1 MLIPRGT
8 LRWCA
13 LTYIGVC
20 LGHALV
26 ISVPLHWWW
35 SLPVIALWLALA
47 GKFRWGHPR
56 QRATSRRVWPWTL
69 LPLALWW
76 VYVYLA
82 ASFGNVDLGAVI
94 FHLQAGITES
104 GGTER
109 IIVGILYTLAALV
122 MLSAVTWLVRVDHRW
137 RLWERV
143 LALFLLALNPLL
155 FGLSLRGAAVVGDDN
170 NWLEQ
175 RYRKPQVET
184 QPSHPPNLIYLYLES
199 TERTYADRQRFGEAY
214 ADLTA
219 LGRQGTVIQGIRQLD
234 NTGWTMAGM
243 AASQCGVPLIPAGLV
258 HDNQFEPLDEVLP
271 NVTCLGD
278 ILSQRGY
285 QLTFMG
291 GASTRFA
298 GKAKFYKGH
307 GFDTVLGRDELEGQV
322 SPPDYLN
329 DWGLFDDTLLDMA
342 VARIRDLAAQ
352 PQPFAFVGLTLA
364 AHPPFGNPAQSCRE
378 QQGDFDGEDILYSV
392 KCTGWL
398 ARRFVERL
406 AREGLLDNT
415 LVVVASDHLSMRNSA
430 WQQLVVGP
438 RENTFLMLGKGIPEG
453 KVMHRDA
460 SMVDVYPTVLEAMG
474 YRLHNHRAGLGVSL
488 LSNSPTLVER
498 YGLEKINDRM
508 RVESALQQHMWKG
521 VN

>member
-1 MLIPRGT
+1 MSISHDT
-8 LRWCA
+8 LRWCV
-13 LTYIGVC
+13 LTYIGIC

-35 SLPVIALWLALA
+35 SLPTIALWLGMAWV
-47 GKFRWGHPR
+47 FHWGHPR
-56 QRATSRRVWPWTL
+56 QRATSRRVWPWSL

-76 VYVYLA
+76 CYVYLA

-122 MLSAVTWLVRVDHRW
+122 MLAAFTWLVRVDHRW

-155 FGLSLRGAAVVGDDN
+155 FGLSLRGAAVVGNDN

-175 RYRKPQVET
+175 RYRKPQIEAEP
-184 QPSHPPNLIYLYLES
+184 QNPPNLIYLYLES
-199 TERTYADRQRFGEAY
+199 TERTYADRERFGDVY
-214 ADLTA
+214 ADLAA
-219 LGRQGTVIQGIRQLD
+219 LGRRGTVVTGIHQLD

-243 AASQCGVPLIPAGLV
+243 VASQCGVPLIPAGLV

-278 ILSQRGY
+278 ILSERGY
-285 QLTFMG
+285 HLTFMG

-298 GKAKFYKGH
+298 GKAKFYRGH
-307 GFDTVLGRDELEGQV
+307 GFDTVLGRDELEDQV
-322 SPPDYLN
+322 TPPDYLN

-342 VARIRDLAAQ
+342 VEHVRDLASRQ
-352 PQPFAFVGLTLA
+352 QPFAFIGLTLA
-364 AHPPFGNPAQSCRE
+364 AHPPFGNPAQACLD
-378 QQGDFDGEDILYSV
+378 QQGDFDGENILYSV

-398 ARRFVERL
+398 ARRFVEQL
-406 AREGLLDNT
+406 DREGLLDNT
-415 LVVVASDHLSMRNSA
+415 LVVIASDHLSMRNSA
-430 WQQLVVGP
+430 WQQLVAGP
-438 RENTFLMLGKGIPEG
+438 RENTFILLGKSMAPRMTID
-453 KVMHRDA
+453 RDA

-474 YRLHNHRAGLGVSL
+474 YRLRNHRAGLGVSL
-488 LSNSPTLVER
+488 LSESPTLVER
-498 YGLEKINDRM
+498 HSLEEINSHM
-508 RVESALQQHMWKG
+508 QVERALQEHMWKG